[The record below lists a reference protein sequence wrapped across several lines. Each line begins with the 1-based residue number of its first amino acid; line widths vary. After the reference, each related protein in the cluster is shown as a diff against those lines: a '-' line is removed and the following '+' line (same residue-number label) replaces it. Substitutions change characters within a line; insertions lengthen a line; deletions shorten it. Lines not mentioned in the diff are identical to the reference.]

1 MRQMTDQDK
10 NASIRLKRIWDE
22 KKKALGLTQEKAA
35 DALGFNTQGA
45 VSQYLNGKVPLN
57 TDTVIKFAKLLRV
70 IPEDIKPELADL
82 LCYVRETNNDSLN
95 LVPEQP
101 ISPQEMAMLK
111 LINQLPK
118 SERTQLHEALEDRKR
133 YYDRLLE
140 EIAQARGL
148 KVS

>member
-1 MRQMTDQDK
+1 MRQVTDQDK
-10 NASIRLKRIWDE
+10 QTATRLKRIWDE

-70 IPEDIKPELADL
+70 TPEEIKPELADL
-82 LCYVRETNNDSLN
+82 LCYVRETSNDSLN
-95 LVPEQP
+95 QAPELF
-101 ISPQEMAMLK
+101 ISPKEMAILK
-111 LINQLPK
+111 LINQLPE

-133 YYDRLLE
+133 YYDRLFE